1 MKSFVCLSCILILA
15 FLISCKKTVLV
26 SETSQCD
33 TVVFKYADHISI
45 VKYSDYSIVELKDP
59 WKKDRILHRYVLVN
73 REDSANIRNIP
84 EGTLVYIPVIS
95 GVVSNSPHCQL
106 LYWLGV
112 GDAIKGVC
120 DKSFIR
126 LEEVQEALKN
136 GDIADCGSSMIPA
149 IERVI
154 ELNPQVIMLSPFE
167 NAGYGQ
173 IEKIGIPIIECAEYM
188 ETSALGRAEWMK
200 FYGLLFGCEERAD
213 SLFHVVDSCYNE
225 LMVSADHSRS
235 HGQILTERKTGS
247 VWYCPGGR
255 SSMGKLFRDANIEYA
270 FSDDIHSG
278 SLSLSPEVVIDKAGG
293 SDAWLIMSGSD
304 RPITRKDLLKEYP
317 GYAEIKA
324 FRKGEIYVC
333 YTSKEKYF
341 EEISFRPDFLLSD
354 LINIF
359 HPDVHLTQ
367 GLRYYER
374 LNAGEQ

>member
-1 MKSFVCLSCILILA
+1 MKSLVCLSCILILG

-26 SETSQCD
+26 GDTSQCD
-33 TVVFKYADHISI
+33 TVVFKYADHIDI
-45 VKYSDYSIVELKDP
+45 MKYPDYSIVELKDP

-73 REDSANIRNIP
+73 RDDSANIRNIP
-84 EGTLVYIPVIS
+84 EGTLVYIPVRS
-95 GVVSNSPHCQL
+95 AVVSNSPHCQL

-126 LEEVQEALKN
+126 LEEVQEGLKD
-136 GDIADCGSSMIPA
+136 GEIADCGSSMIPA

-173 IEKIGIPIIECAEYM
+173 IEKIGVPIIECAEYM

-200 FYGLLFGCEERAD
+200 FYGLLFGCEEKAD
-213 SLFHVVDSCYNE
+213 SLFDVVDSCYNE
-225 LMVSADHSRS
+225 LMVSAGHSRL

-255 SSMGKLFRDANIEYA
+255 SSMGKLFRDANIKYA
-270 FSDDIHSG
+270 FSDDKHSG
-278 SLSLSPEVVIDKAGG
+278 SLSLSPEVVIDKAGD
-293 SDAWLIMSGSD
+293 SDAWLIMAGSD
-304 RPITRKDLLKEYP
+304 SPVTCKDLLKEYP

-333 YTSKEKYF
+333 NTSKEKYF

-359 HPDVHLTQ
+359 HPDVHLAQ

-374 LNAGEQ
+374 LNEGEQ

>member
-126 LEEVQEALKN
+126 LEEVREGLKN

-154 ELNPQVIMLSPFE
+154 ELNNACPF
-167 NAGYGQ
+167 
-173 IEKIGIPIIECAEYM
+173 
-188 ETSALGRAEWMK
+188 
-200 FYGLLFGCEERAD
+200 
-213 SLFHVVDSCYNE
+213 
-225 LMVSADHSRS
+225 
-235 HGQILTERKTGS
+235 
-247 VWYCPGGR
+247 
-255 SSMGKLFRDANIEYA
+255 
-270 FSDDIHSG
+270 
-278 SLSLSPEVVIDKAGG
+278 
-293 SDAWLIMSGSD
+293 
-304 RPITRKDLLKEYP
+304 
-317 GYAEIKA
+317 
-324 FRKGEIYVC
+324 
-333 YTSKEKYF
+333 
-341 EEISFRPDFLLSD
+341 
-354 LINIF
+354 
-359 HPDVHLTQ
+359 
-367 GLRYYER
+367 
-374 LNAGEQ
+374 